1 MEQEKGFKIKLPEF
15 EGPLDLLLY
24 LIKKNEI
31 DIYDIPIAKITEQFL
46 EYIEIMKALSIE
58 VASEFIVMAAYL
70 IYIKSCMLLPKNE
83 LSETMNEIED
93 PRQELVKQ
101 LIEYKELKE
110 ITENLKRIYERQRL
124 VFFRENKQNKEKIIF
139 LDELSLEALALCFY
153 EIIEKNKEDVIYISK
168 ETLSIED
175 KIKEI
180 IKLLRGKKFLRL
192 SEIIKEAK
200 IKELVIIFLAIL
212 HLIKDKKIKAYQ
224 SKEFSDI
231 YLFKRGTAMEVMEN
245 ISLNL

>member
-83 LSETMNEIED
+83 LQEAMNEIED
-93 PRQELVKQ
+93 PRMELVQQ
-101 LIEYKELKE
+101 LVEYKELKE
-110 ITENLKRIYERQRL
+110 ITENLKKIYNKQRL
-124 VFFRENKQNKEKIIF
+124 VFFKENQEDKQRVIF
-139 LDELSLEALALCFY
+139 LDELSLDALALCFY
-153 EIIEKNKEDVIYISK
+153 EIIEKNKENIAYISK

-180 IKLLRGKKFLRL
+180 IKLLRRNKFLKL
-192 SEIIKEAK
+192 SEITKEAK

-212 HLIKDKKIKAYQ
+212 QLIKDRKIRAYQ

-231 YLFKRGTAMEVMEN
+231 YLFKNRKALEIMEN
-245 ISLNL
+245 IS

>member
-83 LSETMNEIED
+83 VQEAMNGIED
-93 PRQELVKQ
+93 PRMELVQQ
-101 LIEYKELKE
+101 LVEYKELKE
-110 ITENLKRIYERQRL
+110 ITENLKKIYNRQRL
-124 VFFRENKQNKEKIIF
+124 IFFRENQEDKQRVIF
-139 LDELSLEALALCFY
+139 LDELSLDALALCFY
-153 EIIEKNKEDVIYISK
+153 EIIEKNKENIVYISK

-180 IKLLRGKKFLRL
+180 IKLLRRNKFLKL
-192 SEIIKEAK
+192 SEITKEAK

-212 HLIKDKKIKAYQ
+212 QLMKDRKIIAYQ

-231 YLFKRGTAMEVMEN
+231 YLFKNRKALEIMEN
-245 ISLNL
+245 IS

>member
-83 LSETMNEIED
+83 LEEAMNEIED
-93 PRQELVKQ
+93 PRMELVQQ
-101 LIEYKELKE
+101 LVEYKELKE
-110 ITENLKRIYERQRL
+110 ITENLKKIYNKQRL
-124 VFFRENKQNKEKIIF
+124 VFFRENQQDKQRIIF
-139 LDELSLEALALCFY
+139 LDELSLDALALCFY
-153 EIIEKNKEDVIYISK
+153 ELIEKNKENIVYISK
-168 ETLSIED
+168 ETLTIED

-180 IKLLRGKKFLRL
+180 IKLLRKSKFLKL
-192 SEIIKEAK
+192 SEITKEAK

-212 HLIKDKKIKAYQ
+212 QLIKDRKIRAYQ

-231 YLFKRGTAMEVMEN
+231 YLFKNRKALEIMEN
-245 ISLNL
+245 IS